1 MREITAMLAFVC
13 LCCGLLPDVSRA
25 ADTPPFPVSDAP
37 WRTDFSRHT
46 VPLDD
51 IASGGPPRDGIPPV
65 DEPAFVA
72 PAVADPWLADREPVI
87 AVSHD
92 EVAKAYPLQILIWH
106 EIVNDTVGGEPLTI
120 TFCPLCN
127 SAVAFKRRLGSR
139 VLDFGTTGRLRH
151 SDLIMWDR
159 QTESWWQQL
168 TGEAIIGALAG
179 ERLEAVPA
187 NIVSYAAFKET
198 HPQGLVLAR
207 PVGLHRDYGRNPYTG
222 YDDIDS
228 LPFLYQGE
236 HDPRLPPMERVVA
249 VSRGE
254 VDKAYPYRALLADKR
269 VVDDTLAGQRI
280 VVLYSHGTASALDAS
295 RIAEARDAGAT
306 GVFIPQADGRI
317 LTLAA
322 AGDDQ
327 FTDAET
333 GSTWNVLGKAVAGPL
348 AGAQLE
354 PVVHG
359 DYFAFAWLA
368 FKPETLIYRP

>member
-1 MREITAMLAFVC
+1 MREMTFMLAFVC
-13 LCCGLLPDVSRA
+13 LCCGLSPAASQA

-51 IASGGPPRDGIPPV
+51 ILSGGPPRDGIPPV
-65 DEPAFVA
+65 DAPVFVA
-72 PAVADPWLADREPVI
+72 PDEADAWLQDREPVI
-87 AVSHD
+87 AVHRGQA
-92 EVAKAYPLQILIWH
+92 AKAYPLQILIWH
-106 EIVNDTVGGEPLTI
+106 EIVNDTVGAEPLAI

-127 SAVAFKRRLGSR
+127 SAVAFKRRLGTQ

-187 NIVSYAAFKET
+187 SIVSYATFKET
-198 HPQGLVLAR
+198 YPQGLVLAR
-207 PVGLHRDYGRNPYTG
+207 PTEFRRDYGRNPYTG

-228 LPFLYQGE
+228 LPFLYPGE

-249 VSRGE
+249 VSLGA
-254 VDKAYPYRALLADKR
+254 VNKAYPYRTLADKR
-269 VVDDTLAGQRI
+269 VVDDTLAGRRI
-280 VVLYSHGTASALDAS
+280 VVLYGPGTASALDAS
-295 RIAEARDAGAT
+295 QMATARDAGAT
-306 GVFIPQADGRI
+306 GVFVPRANGRA
-317 LTLAA
+317 LTLSAH
-322 AGDDQ
+322 GDQ

-333 GSTWNVLGKAVAGPL
+333 GSIWNVLGKAIAGPL
-348 AGAQLE
+348 AGTQLE

-368 FKPETLIYRP
+368 FKPDTLIDAP

>member
-1 MREITAMLAFVC
+1 MLAFVC
-13 LCCGLLPDVSRA
+13 LCCGLLPGVSRA
-25 ADTPPFPVSDAP
+25 ADTPPFPVQDAP

-46 VPLDD
+46 VLLDE
-51 IASGGPPRDGIPPV
+51 IVSGGPPRDGIPPIDAPTFV
-65 DEPAFVA
+65 DLAE
-72 PAVADPWLADREPVI
+72 ADVWLGDREPVI
-87 AVSHD
+87 AVSRGAA
-92 EVAKAYPLQILIWH
+92 AKAYPLQILIWH
-106 EIVNDTVGGEPLTI
+106 EIVNDTVGGEPLTV

-151 SDLIMWDR
+151 SDLVMWDR

-187 NIVSYAAFKET
+187 SIVSYATFKET

-207 PVGLHRDYGRNPYTG
+207 PVGFHRDYGRNPYTG

-228 LPFLYQGE
+228 LPFLYHGE
-236 HDPRLPPMERVVA
+236 RDPRLPPMERVVA
-249 VSRGE
+249 VSLGE
-254 VDKAYPYRALLADKR
+254 VDKAYPYQVLADQR
-269 VVDDTLAGQRI
+269 VVDDTVAGQRL
-280 VVLYSHGTASALDAS
+280 VVLYGPGTASALGAS

-306 GVFIPQADGRI
+306 GVFVPRVDGQL

-322 AGDDQ
+322 AGDQ
-327 FTDAET
+327 FIDAET

-348 AGAQLE
+348 GGAQLE

-368 FKPETLIYRP
+368 FKPNTLIYRP

>member
-1 MREITAMLAFVC
+1 MRRITFMLAFVC
-13 LCCGLLPDVSRA
+13 LCGGLLPGMSGV
-25 ADTPPFPVSDAP
+25 ADTPPFPVQDAP

-46 VPLDD
+46 VPLDE
-51 IASGGPPRDGIPPV
+51 IMAGGPPRDGIPPI
-65 DEPAFVA
+65 DEPAFVT
-72 PAVADPWLADREPVI
+72 PADADAWLGDREPVI
-87 AVSHD
+87 AVRHG
-92 EVAKAYPLQILIWH
+92 EAAKAYPLQILIWH
-106 EIVNDTVGGEPLTI
+106 EIVNDTVGAEPLTV

-151 SDLIMWDR
+151 SDLVMWDR

-187 NIVSYAAFKET
+187 SIVSYATFKET
-198 HPQGLVLAR
+198 YPQGLVLAR
-207 PVGLHRDYGRNPYTG
+207 PAGLHRDYGRNPYTG
-222 YDDIDS
+222 YDDIDNV
-228 LPFLYQGE
+228 PFLYHGE
-236 HDPRLPPMERVVA
+236 RDPRLPPMERVVA
-249 VSRGE
+249 VSLGE
-254 VDKAYPYRALLADKR
+254 ADKAYPHRVLADKR
-269 VVDDTLAGQRI
+269 VVDDTLNGEPI
-280 VVLYSHGTASALDAS
+280 VVLYSHGTASALGAS

-306 GVFIPQADGRI
+306 GVFVPQAGGRL
-317 LTLAA
+317 LTLSA
-322 AGDDQ
+322 AGDH

-368 FKPETLIYRP
+368 FKPDTLIYRP

>member
-1 MREITAMLAFVC
+1 MREITVMLAFAC
-13 LCCGLLPDVSRA
+13 LCCGLLPGVSRA

-46 VPLDD
+46 VPLGD
-51 IASGGPPRDGIPPV
+51 IMAGGPPRDGIPPI
-65 DEPAFVA
+65 DEPTFVA
-72 PAVADPWLADREPVI
+72 PAEADAWLKDREPVI
-87 AVSHD
+87 AVSYGQ
-92 EVAKAYPLQILIWH
+92 EAKAYPLQILIWH
-106 EIVNDTVGGEPLTI
+106 EIVNDTVGGEPLAV

-127 SAVAFKRRLGSR
+127 SAVAFRRRLGSR

-187 NIVSYAAFKET
+187 SIVSYATFKET

-207 PVGLHRDYGRNPYTG
+207 PVGFYRDYGRNPYTG

-228 LPFLYQGE
+228 LPFLYHGE
-236 HDPRLPPMERVVA
+236 RDPRLPPMERVVA
-249 VSRGE
+249 VSLGA
-254 VDKAYPYRALLADKR
+254 VDKAYPYRTLADQR

-280 VVLYSHGTASALDAS
+280 VVLYGPGTASALDAS
-295 RIAEARDAGAT
+295 RIAAARDAGAT
-306 GVFIPQADGRI
+306 GVFVPQVDGQT

-322 AGDDQ
+322 AGDDH

-333 GSTWNVLGKAVAGPL
+333 GSVWNVLGRAVAGPL
-348 AGAQLE
+348 AGAQLD

-368 FKPETLIYRP
+368 FKPDTLIYGP